1 MRSEESLIQN
11 LQRVLALP
19 ASAIEWLMMLWQAI
33 QVFDDVAD
41 GDPVKRGD
49 LNATIWN
56 TLVAM
61 NQNQFWQAN
70 SSVLAPVVGVMILK
84 WQASDTAE
92 REGKAD
98 ARSYIWRAGYYD
110 VVLMAVQL
118 CHGADAATKVAH
130 HVMAM
135 YGEDFK
141 DYMKEFGH
149 A

>member
-1 MRSEESLIQN
+1 MRAEESLTEN
-11 LQRVLALP
+11 LQKVLLLP
-19 ASAIEWLMMLWQAI
+19 APAVEWLMMLWQAI

-41 GDPVKRGD
+41 GDKVERSD

-61 NQNQFWQAN
+61 TQNQFWQTN
-70 SSVLAPVVGVMILK
+70 SPVLAPIVGAMILK

-92 REGKAD
+92 REGNAS
-98 ARSYIWRAGYYD
+98 ARSYMWRAGYYD

-118 CHGADAATKVAH
+118 CHGVEAATKVAH
-130 HVMAM
+130 HVMAL
-135 YGEDFK
+135 YGEEFE

>member
-1 MRSEESLIQN
+1 MRSEESLIEN

-41 GDPVKRGD
+41 GDPVERCE

-70 SSVLAPVVGVMILK
+70 ASVLAPIVGVMILK

-92 REGKAD
+92 RQGQAD
-98 ARSYIWRAGYYD
+98 AKSYIWRAGYYD

-118 CHGADAATKVAH
+118 CHGVDAATKVAH
-130 HVMAM
+130 HVMAL
-135 YGEDFK
+135 YGEDFQ